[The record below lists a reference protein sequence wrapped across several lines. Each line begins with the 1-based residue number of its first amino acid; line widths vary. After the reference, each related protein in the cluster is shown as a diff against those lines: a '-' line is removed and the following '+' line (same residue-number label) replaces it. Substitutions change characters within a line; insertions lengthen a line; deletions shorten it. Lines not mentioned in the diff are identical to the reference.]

1 MSRSRSVA
9 VLPSTLQKQ
18 QQFGSSSSSSSTSTS
33 TDHHHSGHSESSSSQ
48 SNNNSHGTLTSPRSS
63 SSGGGVSR
71 LFECCFF
78 LKYRENS
85 VLTDLEVDYPKG
97 YFHRF
102 NVQQYIS
109 KLSVLNT
116 YSNVILYRISNINL
130 YCKYIPRVGILGFIS
145 RSQPYYSLFNQLIL
159 IVYSRMILLH
169 QMGEPL
175 MSNITPFLEY
185 LYYFQPY
192 PRFGEK
198 FLIRFDTKN
207 SILDSSHYLRRPAID
222 EFTPNGEINLLK
234 FKPFIT
240 NNVDDFVILYKYLL
254 LDKYILSN
262 STFNFH
268 ENTVVPS
275 NATTNATTTNSATT
289 TTTAT
294 NATTTTTTTTASSL
308 LPIIATTLNHPIKIV
323 VYTRNS
329 SNILE
334 VMNFIFSILSL
345 MYPFKYCGDIL
356 PYCDENKI
364 LESVLSSRH
373 TSSIVGFLQK
383 DFNMEKYHHVHHVI
397 LFNMDEGKVVSP
409 HVKEHCHSFVSLP
422 KENRMKSMLR
432 NNISKYNSNTRIL
445 EFFVKCMANWF
456 GNYRYHFRMNGSI
469 LEFDYGQFLKD
480 YDYFAEGPEA
490 FYHAIS
496 NTLSFKIFIEERTKL
511 VNDYATFQI
520 QKIQFGPF
528 EQECF
533 KNNPRIFT
541 NASTQV
547 NVLMGGSKPGDA
559 SSSTVKTSTTNN
571 KTTALNSS
579 GTTNTMNSTTTTT
592 TNTTTTATTAA
603 TTNTTT
609 TSTTTANTATTTTTA
624 GSASSTSSG
633 FSLKQLFFKKT
644 ASGPPAVGS
653 GVPTINS
660 TTTTSSTTTNT
671 TADTYF
677 DEKLHGMERSSFS
690 DVEPMISSFGTKIV
704 GELQF
709 SKENQL
715 AVSFYCKES
724 DAVKPKFSFEE
735 FHQSVKPPKK
745 YLPLSEDVQKIQTET
760 NNGTL
765 STNTTNPKSN
775 SELDLILNDEYPSD
789 GEEEASSPVP
799 NGLESTDVDD
809 INNVDNED
817 LPMPLTSQTSS
828 SADDFFN

>member
-9 VLPSTLQKQ
+9 VLPSTVQKQ
-18 QQFGSSSSSSSTSTS
+18 QPVGSTTMN
-33 TDHHHSGHSESSSSQ
+33 TTVDHTTIPSESSSSNH
-48 SNNNSHGTLTSPRSS
+48 SLSSPRSS
-63 SSGGGVSR
+63 SGGVSR

-85 VLTDLEVDYPKG
+85 VLTDLEFDYPKG

-145 RSQPYYSLFNQLIL
+145 RSQPYYSLYNQLIL
-159 IVYSRMILLH
+159 IVYSRMILLQ
-169 QMGEPL
+169 QMGDPL
-175 MSNITPFLEY
+175 MNNITPFLEY

-222 EFTPNGEINLLK
+222 EFTSNGEINLLK

-254 LDKYILSN
+254 LDKFILS
-262 STFNFH
+262 SPTSS
-268 ENTVVPS
+268 ENTLSVPS
-275 NATTNATTTNSATT
+275 TT
-289 TTTAT
+289 TTCNTS
-294 NATTTTTTTTASSL
+294 SSL
-308 LPIIATTLNHPIKIV
+308 PPIVTAASNHPIKIV

-329 SNILE
+329 SSILE
-334 VMNFIFSILSL
+334 VMNFIYSILSL
-345 MYPFKYCGDIL
+345 MYPFKYCGDII

-364 LESVLSSRH
+364 LESIITSRH

-397 LFNMDEGKVVSP
+397 LFNMDEGKIVST
-409 HVKEHCHSFVSLP
+409 HVKEHCNSFVSLP

-432 NNISKYNSNTRIL
+432 NNIPKYNSNARIL

-456 GNYRYHFRMNGSI
+456 GNYRYHFRMNGTT

-480 YDYFAEGPEA
+480 YDYFAEGSIA
-490 FYHAIS
+490 FYQAIS
-496 NTLSFKIFIEERTKL
+496 NTLSFKIFLEERTKL

-547 NVLMGGSKPGDA
+547 NILMGGAKSGETSSA
-559 SSSTVKTSTTNN
+559 SSASNVKIQHHIPSTTNSN
-571 KTTALNSS
+571 KSLSHTNGSS
-579 GTTNTMNSTTTTT
+579 
-592 TNTTTTATTAA
+592 ATTM
-603 TTNTTT
+603 TTT
-609 TSTTTANTATTTTTA
+609 TSTTTTSSSGTSNTSSSTMHN
-624 GSASSTSSG
+624 SSSSSVSSTSSG

-653 GVPTINS
+653 GVPNINS
-660 TTTTSSTTTNT
+660 TTTTSTTNT
-671 TADTYF
+671 SNLDSSF
-677 DEKLHGMERSSFS
+677 DEKSHAMERASFS
-690 DVEPMISSFGTKIV
+690 DVEPMTSSFGTKIV

-724 DAVKPKFSFEE
+724 DAAKPKFSFTE

-745 YLPLSEDVQKIQTET
+745 YLPSSEDGKKVLSETS
-760 NNGTL
+760 NGTG
-765 STNTTNPKSN
+765 STNSTNSK
-775 SELDLILNDEYPSD
+775 SELDLIMNDEYPSD
-789 GEEEASSPVP
+789 GEEEEASSPVP
-799 NGLESTDVDD
+799 NGLVEPTTDVDD
-809 INNVDNED
+809 INNVDNDD
-817 LPMPLTSQTSS
+817 LPMPLSS
-828 SADDFFN
+828 RASTPADEFFN